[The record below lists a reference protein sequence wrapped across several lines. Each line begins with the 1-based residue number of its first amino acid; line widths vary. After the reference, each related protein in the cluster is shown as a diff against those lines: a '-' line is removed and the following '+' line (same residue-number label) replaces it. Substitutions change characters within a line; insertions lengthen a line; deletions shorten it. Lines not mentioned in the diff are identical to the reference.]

1 MRVKVAYCGYVRKD
15 GSINQVA
22 FDTEKKV
29 YTNNDIKQGF
39 TFIEA
44 KISRD
49 VDWLRYALRADC
61 YEERKE
67 I

>member
-1 MRVKVAYCGYVRKD
+1 MRINVAYCGHVRKD
-15 GSINQVA
+15 GSINQVS

-29 YTNNDIKQGF
+29 YTNNNGTQGF

-49 VDWLRYALRADC
+49 VDWLRYALRAEC